1 MKSCSA
7 ILIINS
13 FSYVDNFIVDLIE
26 YIDNT

>member
-1 MKSCSA
+1 MKICPI
-7 ILIINS
+7 ILIING